1 MTLPSEMVNISNLQ
15 VKPMGVAAA
24 QELSDCT
31 IFYVEATYIG
41 I

>member
-1 MTLPSEMVNISNLQ
+1 MTLSSEMMNISNLH

-24 QELSDCT
+24 QELSYCT
-31 IFYVEATYIG
+31 IFYVEATYTG